1 MILGVPTKYS
11 AGLTLYGDF
20 WDLKSLYET
29 IHEIVE
35 PSPFHQDIKDTV
47 LGLAYDIRHAYQ
59 RDREEETFGHDDY
72 DKVTYRGTKILWP
85 IVLFQVNTLRY
96 FASFGPTTRG
106 QQANLYRLE
115 ACLESVLNEVD
126 QNIASKCIEWL
137 HVPSPLTTN
146 YYCLYLSEASRRYLL
161 DAAGKNRFKKL
172 PSVLQSFHPMSTDY
186 RKFAE
191 HLESVA
197 KEKGC
202 SPHDLGSSD
211 DYDFKW

>member
-20 WDLKSLYET
+20 QDLKSLHET
-29 IHEIVE
+29 IHEVVE
-35 PSPFHQDIKDTV
+35 ASPFNEAIKNTV

-59 RDREEETFGHDDY
+59 RDREEETFGHDDC
-72 DKVTYRGTKILWP
+72 DKVTYRGAKILWP
-85 IVLFQVNTLRY
+85 IVLFQVNALRY

-115 ACLESVLNEVD
+115 ACLESALNEVD
-126 QNIASKCIEWL
+126 RNVAAECTEWL
-137 HVPSPLTTN
+137 CAASSLTTN

-161 DAAGKNRFKKL
+161 GTVGKSRFRKL
-172 PSVLQSFHPMSTDY
+172 PSVLHSFHPMSTDY
-186 RKFAE
+186 REFAE
-191 HLESVA
+191 HLEAVA

-202 SPHDLGSSD
+202 SPHNLDSSEN
-211 DYDFKW
+211 YDFKW